1 MLRHRNHC
9 TLNINHMLFLVRTRC
24 AIIFAFLFFLLCVS
38 FAQAMLDVAAHHGW
52 LVTALNITNLVQ
64 MVVQGRW
71 IHDSSLLTLP
81 NIELQHLYLFRYVI
95 LLSISRFPISF
106 HFLLLIVFE
115 RHCCA
120 RECSLTNQK
129 QNSVMSSQWCFP
141 KWIFCFCFQYSLIN

>member
-1 MLRHRNHC
+1 MNQVY
-9 TLNINHMLFLVRTRC
+9 NYIYIPF
-24 AIIFAFLFFLLCVS
+24 ILLCVS

-95 LLSISRFPISF
+95 LLNVSRFPISF

-115 RHCCA
+115 WHCCA

-129 QNSVMSSQWCFP
+129 QNSVFHSDAFP
-141 KWIFCFCFQYSLIN
+141 NGFSVSVFNIHWLINPHRLFWEPWFQTN